1 MELVSLCHLIEN
13 LEVLLRIHLESKVFR
28 SVSVELIVNSERP
41 GISCLVITLFD
52 NDWVMLQVIFVDS
65 LHLFAISVDS
75 PVSERHFKVSARE
88 WDHSI
93 VVALE
98 SEVKISFL
106 LMSDHSVVVLKP
118 ALPTINIVPVSRVTL
133 CISVVSNLPFIKAP
147 KEFSF
152 VNEEDSIFEGSPRI
166 YSMRNLFDILWG
178 PDITCPSSSSTGAAV
193 VLCCEVI
200 IVIAATLIWI
210 SVIPIASVTILIFDI
225 RITITEG
232 STPFASEVLV
242 GQWIS

>member
-1 MELVSLCHLIEN
+1 
-13 LEVLLRIHLESKVFR
+13 
-28 SVSVELIVNSERP
+28 
-41 GISCLVITLFD
+41 
-52 NDWVMLQVIFVDS
+52 MLQVIFVDS
-65 LHLFAISVDS
+65 LHLLAISVDS
-75 PVSERHFKVSARE
+75 PVSERHLKVGARK

-93 VVALE
+93 IVALK

-118 ALPTINIVPVSRVTL
+118 ALAIINIVPVSRVTL
-133 CISVVSNLPFIKAP
+133 CVSVVSDLPLIKAA

-166 YSMRNLFDILWG
+166 DSMRNLFDILLG
-178 PDITCPSSSSTGAAV
+178 PDITNPSSSSTGAAV

-200 IVIAATLIWI
+200 IVIAATLLWI

-232 STPFASEVLV
+232 STPLASKVLV